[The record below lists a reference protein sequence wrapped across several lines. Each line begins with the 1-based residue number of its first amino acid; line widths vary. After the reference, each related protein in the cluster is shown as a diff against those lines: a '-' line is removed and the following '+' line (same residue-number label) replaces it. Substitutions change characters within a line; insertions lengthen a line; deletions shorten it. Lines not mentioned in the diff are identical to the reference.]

1 MAWDARFD
9 RPIKV
14 PTGGL
19 IHTPRQAAEHIMAL
33 PKSESHKE
41 PWQLAME
48 ILLEA
53 VEGHNPIIF
62 AQIAINR
69 AVVFEPRYAP
79 TKAASP
85 EMKFHHRRKL
95 VRDR

>member
-19 IHTPRQAAEHIMAL
+19 IHTPRRAAEHIMAL

-41 PWQLAME
+41 PWRQAME
-48 ILLEA
+48 ILIEA
-53 VEGHNPIIF
+53 AEGRNPIMF
-62 AQIAINR
+62 AKIAVNR
-69 AVVFEPRYAP
+69 VVGFEPRYVPA
-79 TKAASP
+79 KAASP